1 MEFRVVEYDEPGETP
16 QTMVVVHFIMDC
28 VDAMGANM
36 INTVA
41 EHLAP
46 TIEQLSGYD
55 VNLRI

>member
-1 MEFRVVEYDEPGETP
+1 MVAFGEWSTVVVEYDEEGEVP

-41 EHLAP
+41 EHLLP
-46 TIEQLSGYD
+46 QS
-55 VNLRI
+55 NN